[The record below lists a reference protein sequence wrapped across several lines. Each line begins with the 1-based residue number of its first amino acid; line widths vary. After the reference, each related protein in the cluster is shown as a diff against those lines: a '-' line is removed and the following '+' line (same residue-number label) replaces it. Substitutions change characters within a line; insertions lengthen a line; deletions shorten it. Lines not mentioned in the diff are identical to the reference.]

1 VVDELINTVQE
12 SCDTMSSAVLAA
24 ATGGEPGHFCH
35 SCNQYV
41 LVLPLEGVSDELHCS
56 ECGDNFV
63 EELERDPTGLHEFVA
78 ARMLGDE
85 EENTGSAQ
93 GPAMPGQLQQMIDE
107 LIGTFTPAGAGA
119 AGGQWRQHPDG
130 TSSYSF
136 SSTTDAGSFQQM
148 HPALFG
154 MGGLGRTSMA
164 FGDYAPED
172 ITVLIEQLMQND
184 PNRVSNITSFSDA
197 IALCTWAQILCLEF
211 RTLHSLHSAFDCKN

>member
-1 VVDELINTVQE
+1 
-12 SCDTMSSAVLAA
+12 MSSATLAA
-24 ATGGEPGHFCH
+24 AAAAPSHFCH
-35 SCNQYV
+35 SCNLHV
-41 LVLPLEGVSDELHCS
+41 HVLPLEGVSDELHCS

-63 EELERDPTGLHEFVA
+63 EELERDPTGLHEFVV

-85 EENTGSAQ
+85 EEGGGAQ

-130 TSSYSF
+130 TTSYRF

-154 MGGLGRTSMA
+154 MGGLGRSSMA

-184 PNRVSNITSFSDA
+184 PNRVRNVIN
-197 IALCTWAQILCLEF
+197 LCLV
-211 RTLHSLHSAFDCKN
+211 